1 MNSLLLITL
10 LFCSFIVYS
19 CAFVTYQSKL
29 SVRNHIVVMSNEKL
43 NDPKLIEFMQG
54 AGGKKIWKGTRDI
67 LTRRKQVPSSEYNA
81 IDVVKICVEA
91 LKCNDDPQLDHGACV
106 VLEFKSPNGPLSDQS
121 LDPAAYG
128 YFLRS
133 SEYQALLD
141 FKDYEIFGD
150 SIPIRDSLSI
160 KQPVKIIGWTTGS
173 NPGEKIFDF
182 YLTKVNDKWL
192 IDVIL
197 LR

>member
-1 MNSLLLITL
+1 MKSVLLIAL
-10 LFCSFIVYS
+10 LCCNVVY
-19 CAFVTYQSKL
+19 AFVPYHSTFL
-29 SVRNHIVVMSNEKL
+29 RRNHEVIMNNEKL

-54 AGGKKIWKGTRDI
+54 AAGKKVWKGAKDI
-67 LTRRKQVPSSEYNA
+67 LARRRQVPSSKYNLV
-81 IDVVKICVEA
+81 DVVKICVEA
-91 LKCNDDPQLDHGACV
+91 LKYNDDPQLDHGACV

-150 SIPIRDSLSI
+150 AIPIRDSLSA
-160 KQPVKIIGWTTGS
+160 KQSVKIIGWTTGS

>member
-1 MNSLLLITL
+1 MNTVLLVTL
-10 LFCSFIVYS
+10 LCSYVVYTY
-19 CAFVTYQSKL
+19 AFLPYQSKL
-29 SVRNHIVVMSNEKL
+29 LIRKVNVVMSDEKL
-43 NDPKLIEFMQG
+43 NDPKFMEFMQG
-54 AGGKKIWKGTRDI
+54 AGGRKVWKGTKDI
-67 LTRRKQVPSSEYNA
+67 LTRRKQVPSSEYNV

-150 SIPIRDSLSI
+150 AIPIRDSLSI